1 MFTPDGSLIE
11 KEDKPSIIQVN
22 LLVLMFPG
30 DHTLFRCDGQS
41 AGLHPL
47 LDFYLQQASVRSVPQ
62 TGPETEGPVPGP
74 PGGETETQTEGCH
87 GEAAVPVPVTHCG
100 RPGPADQQVD
110 QHDGL
115 AGQV

>member
-47 LDFYLQQASVRSVPQ
+47 LDFYLQQASV
-62 TGPETEGPVPGP
+62 
-74 PGGETETQTEGCH
+74 
-87 GEAAVPVPVTHCG
+87 
-100 RPGPADQQVD
+100 
-110 QHDGL
+110 
-115 AGQV
+115 